1 MAKKKFKSRVIAF
14 VSLKGGVGKTT
25 SCWFFAGVAL
35 ENGSSAKII
44 DADNE
49 RSTLEWGDFIADKP
63 DGLSLIA
70 ATSLNLERLA
80 VPSSDREV
88 ILIDCPPNQRDI
100 LSIAA
105 NVADDILLCVRP
117 TGVDV
122 NRARSTLEVLSAL
135 DKKRIDDG
143 KAPLRV
149 ALLITHFQGN
159 KKLHKEAREALADKF
174 PTFDTTIRY
183 LGIYEEAFGRLPQGK
198 ALDEYRAVWKE
209 LEQA

>member
-35 ENGSSAKII
+35 ENGSTAKII

-49 RSTLEWGDFIADKP
+49 RSTLEWGDFITDKP
-63 DGLSLIA
+63 NGLSLTA
-70 ATSLNLERLA
+70 ATALNLERLA
-80 VPSSDREV
+80 APSHDREV
-88 ILIDCPPNQRDI
+88 VLIDCPPNQRDI

-105 NVADDILLCVRP
+105 NVADDVLLCVRP

-122 NRARSTLEVLSAL
+122 NRARSTLEVLAAL
-135 DKKRIDDG
+135 DKKRIESG
-143 KAPLRV
+143 KTPLRV

-159 KKLHKEAREALADKF
+159 KRLHKEAREALADKF
-174 PTFDTTIRY
+174 PTFDTAIRY
-183 LGIYEEAFGRLPQGK
+183 LGVYEEAFGRLPQGK
-198 ALDEYRAVWKE
+198 ALEEYRAVWKE
-209 LEQA
+209 LESA